1 MERKRFSV
9 LFFIKRSKLLKN
21 GEAPVRVSVT
31 YDSLYV
37 ELQLKRS
44 VKIPLWSQEKEK
56 STGKDRNSVEL
67 NHYIDALRVKFYQIY
82 QDLELEGKIISVR
95 AIVNR
100 YQGKDETFKTL
111 YNVFKEHNDNCRKLI
126 GTDYA
131 DITVRRYD
139 NCLKHLMELVKRD
152 YKVDDMLLR
161 EVNGELV
168 RKFDLY
174 LKTEKHFAQNTVI
187 RYMKCFKKVINL
199 AIANEWLTKNP
210 FAGIRFHEVEV
221 NKQFLSQAEIN
232 RIWQKEFKIERLELV
247 RDVFIFCVYTGLAFI
262 DVYNLRPEHVSEDSN
277 GNLWIVKPREKTNN
291 ICNIP
296 LLSIPKQI
304 LEKYKDNPYCM
315 TRNPLIF
322 GLFTRMYL
330 VERVASGIPRMQEAM
345 RKANLPE
352 PEFHTEGIFTA
363 VFKRQTTNSAN
374 HDTVNDMVNDTINEN
389 EQAILDLLSTSSGL
403 NASEISKHI
412 NKSLRTTMRYI
423 KTLQDKDLIEFKG
436 TPKTG
441 GYYLKSNKINP

>member
-21 GEAPVRVSVT
+21 GEAPVRVRVT
-31 YDSLYV
+31 YDRLYV

-44 VKIPLWSQEKEK
+44 IKVPLWSQEKEK

-82 QDLELEGKIISVR
+82 QDLELEGKIISAR

-139 NCLKHLMELVKRD
+139 NCLKYLMELIKRD
-152 YKVDDMLLR
+152 YKVEDILLR

-168 RKFDLY
+168 RKFELF
-174 LKTEKHFAQNTVI
+174 LKTDKHCAQNTVI

-199 AIANEWLTKNP
+199 AIANEWITKNP
-210 FAGIRFHEVEV
+210 FAGIKFHEVEV
-221 NKQFLSQAEIN
+221 NKQFLTQTEIN
-232 RIWQKEFKIERLELV
+232 KIWQKEFSIERLELV
-247 RDVFIFCVYTGLAFI
+247 RDVFIFQCFTGLAFI
-262 DVYNLRPEHVSEDSN
+262 DVYNLRPEHITEDSS

-291 ICNIP
+291 LCNIP
-296 LLSIPKQI
+296 LLSIPRLI
-304 LEKYKDNPYCM
+304 LEKYKDNPYYLDKGVMLPVLCNQKM
-315 TRNPLIF
+315 NSYLKEIADVCGIKKNLTTHCFRHSFASVIALANNVSLPIVAKML
-322 GLFTRMYL
+322 GHTTTRMTQHYAKVL
-330 VERVASGIPRMQEAM
+330 DQTILKDMQEVE
-345 RKANLPE
+345 K
-352 PEFHTEGIFTA
+352 H
-363 VFKRQTTNSAN
+363 
-374 HDTVNDMVNDTINEN
+374 
-389 EQAILDLLSTSSGL
+389 LLV
-403 NASEISKHI
+403 
-412 NKSLRTTMRYI
+412 
-423 KTLQDKDLIEFKG
+423 
-436 TPKTG
+436 
-441 GYYLKSNKINP
+441 

>member
-21 GEAPVRVSVT
+21 GEAPVRVRVT
-31 YDSLYV
+31 YDRLYV

-44 VKIPLWSQEKEK
+44 VKVPLWSQEKEK

-82 QDLELEGKIISVR
+82 QDLELEGKIISAR

-139 NCLKHLMELVKRD
+139 NCLKYLMELVRRD

-174 LKTEKHFAQNTVI
+174 LKTEKHCAQNTVI

-210 FAGIRFHEVEV
+210 FAGIKFHEVEV

-291 ICNIP
+291 LCNIP

-315 TRNPLIF
+315 DKGTLLPVPCNQKMNSYLKEIADLCGIKKNLTTHTARHSFASVIALANNVSLPNVAKML
-322 GLFTRMYL
+322 GHSSTRMTQHYAKVL
-330 VERVASGIPRMQEAM
+330 DQTILRDMQAVEKQ
-345 RKANLPE
+345 
-352 PEFHTEGIFTA
+352 
-363 VFKRQTTNSAN
+363 
-374 HDTVNDMVNDTINEN
+374 
-389 EQAILDLLSTSSGL
+389 LSV
-403 NASEISKHI
+403 
-412 NKSLRTTMRYI
+412 
-423 KTLQDKDLIEFKG
+423 
-436 TPKTG
+436 
-441 GYYLKSNKINP
+441 